1 MIEETGIKRADKFA
15 EKLRDDLTAI
25 GERGDWGAKF
35 TVSKANVSD
44 YWRSQVIVR
53 GEPVKK
59 NWLQLNGQ
67 TYSHPSYRSPKAW
80 KIQARFDSPP
90 DSPLWEK
97 KPPYIRD
104 RQPLEWSLGGLD
116 VWAIAYESL
125 SMALEV
131 QDEED
136 VEYEVLSDLMASWAY
151 ANTQKQER
159 VVSNSEPQGR
169 IQVTLSINSEI
180 WGDFQQ
186 ASSRAYRP
194 RRNHSKR
201 PSYAKL
207 RDEAIDEALLNYL
220 AVKKAPE
227 DDNGKSS
234 GGLIFKEG
242 IMETTILTV
251 EISKVLFDRFY
262 AEAAKLKGH
271 NESYAEAQQS
281 LSEAALKK
289 YLDDMET
296 GDK

>member
-1 MIEETGIKRADKFA
+1 MIEEDIERVDKFA
-15 EKLRDDLTAI
+15 EKLKNDLTAI

-35 TVSKANVSD
+35 TVSKAQVSD
-44 YWRSQVIVR
+44 YWRSQVIVK

-125 SMALEV
+125 STALEV

-136 VEYEVLSDLMASWAY
+136 VEYEILSDLKSSWAY
-151 ANTQKQER
+151 ANSQKQDQ
-159 VVSNSEPQGR
+159 VISSNEPQGR
-169 IQVTLSINSEI
+169 VQVTLSINSEI
-180 WGDFQQ
+180 WGDFQR
-186 ASSRAYRP
+186 ASLQDYRSRRKYS
-194 RRNHSKR
+194 NR

-207 RDEAIDEALLNYL
+207 RDEAINEAMLNYI
-220 AVKKAPE
+220 AARKAPE
-227 DDNGKSS
+227 DNNDKQSEELGS
-234 GGLIFKEG
+234 KEG
-242 IMETTILTV
+242 TMETEVLTV
-251 EISKVLFDRFY
+251 EISKSLFDW
-262 AEAAKLKGH
+262 LKKATVKFKSPGK
-271 NESYAEAQQS
+271 SYAVIQKSIVES
-281 LSEAALKK
+281 ALKK
-289 YLDDMET
+289 YLDEIDPE
-296 GDK
+296 DK

>member
-1 MIEETGIKRADKFA
+1 MIEEIGIKRVDKFA
-15 EKLRDDLTAI
+15 EKLRDGLIVI

-35 TVSKANVSD
+35 TVSKAQVSD

-67 TYSHPSYRSPKAW
+67 TYSHPSYASPKAW

-90 DSPLWEK
+90 GSPLWEK
-97 KPPYIRD
+97 KPAYIRD

-125 SMALEV
+125 LMALEV

-136 VEYEVLSDLMASWAY
+136 IEYEILSDLKSSWAY
-151 ANTQKQER
+151 ANGQKQEQ
-159 VVSNSEPQGR
+159 VGSSSEPPGR
-169 IQVTLSINSEI
+169 VQVTLSINYEI

-186 ASSRAYRP
+186 ASSRDYRS
-194 RRNHSKR
+194 RRKHSNR

-207 RDEAIDEALLNYL
+207 RDEAIDEAMLNYVV
-220 AVKKAPE
+220 ARKAPE
-227 DDNGKSS
+227 DNNVKSYEES
-234 GGLIFKEG
+234 YSKEG
-242 IMETTILTV
+242 TMETKVLTV
-251 EISKVLFDRFY
+251 EISEVLFDRLY
-262 AEAAKLKGH
+262 AAVAKIKGGKETFAH
-271 NESYAEAQQS
+271 AQQS
-281 LSEAALKK
+281 IVETALKK
-289 YLDDMET
+289 LLDEMET